1 MKVSLEGSTNTMI
14 ELADMLKFS
23 QDCARQCY
31 SAKQFCDIKN
41 EDSKPKLLE
50 TLLNKGHHSVFG
62 HVHLTFSLAG
72 IPKTLA
78 MILNNEKAFETS
90 EKSARYTKMS
100 DVKDEQQELYDKWIG
115 KLEPHINTAYPN
127 IKFKDEREKTVER
140 LAMENARY
148 MISVFTP
155 TNMMHTVSLQQLN
168 FLLHDFDNFI
178 EKNINGND
186 IFKKRVAEGMMDF
199 NKQMKNYRVKELKN
213 MTGRQLSFFGN
224 PMEEFFGDVY
234 ATNYDIS
241 FAGFAQAQRHRTI
254 NYKVTEGYELT
265 APNGFFVPKIVSDA
279 NMQKEWLNDLGK
291 VAETDF
297 PQAQI
302 ISITESSTLDNFV
315 SKMHSRVC
323 GHAQYEIMNN
333 MLEVTKEY
341 AIHRPQINDFFDPGC
356 SIRRAGSCDCYWGNR
371 ALEREV

>member
-1 MKVSLEGSTNTMI
+1 
-14 ELADMLKFS
+14 
-23 QDCARQCY
+23 
-31 SAKQFCDIKN
+31 
-41 EDSKPKLLE
+41 
-50 TLLNKGHHSVFG
+50 
-62 HVHLTFSLAG
+62 
-72 IPKTLA
+72 
-78 MILNNEKAFETS
+78 
-90 EKSARYTKMS
+90 
-100 DVKDEQQELYDKWIG
+100 
-115 KLEPHINTAYPN
+115 
-127 IKFKDEREKTVER
+127 
-140 LAMENARY
+140 
-148 MISVFTP
+148 
-155 TNMMHTVSLQQLN
+155 
-168 FLLHDFDNFI
+168 
-178 EKNINGND
+178 
-186 IFKKRVAEGMMDF
+186 
-199 NKQMKNYRVKELKN
+199 MKNYRVKELKN